1 MYECVLMYA
10 CIRAYFTEFFIPQN
24 QTAPTTFSHLWSI
37 YTDSTFQVKTASG
50 LTRPMTRGKGI
61 IQGCPW
67 LVIISEQG
75 VDKWL
80 RWIEQGHT
88 TPFTPDSVQGYV
100 DDMDMTATNED
111 DVKEAIQRKLISS
124 CPTPPCRSST
134 ENVPCCTGNDP
145 ATSGARKTVQRP

>member
-1 MYECVLMYA
+1 M
-10 CIRAYFTEFFIPQN
+10 IPN
-24 QTAPTTFSHLWSI
+24 GGSKARESAKAKSLA
-37 YTDSTFQVKTASG
+37 FQVKTASR

-80 RWIEQGHT
+80 RWTEQGHT

-111 DVKEAIQRKLISS
+111 DVKEAIQKKTDQFMPYSALQVKHRKCAVLHGQRSGNKWSKKDGTASIELIIQSS
-124 CPTPPCRSST
+124 P
-134 ENVPCCTGNDP
+134 VPRFSNMQPYT
-145 ATSGARKTVQRP
+145 